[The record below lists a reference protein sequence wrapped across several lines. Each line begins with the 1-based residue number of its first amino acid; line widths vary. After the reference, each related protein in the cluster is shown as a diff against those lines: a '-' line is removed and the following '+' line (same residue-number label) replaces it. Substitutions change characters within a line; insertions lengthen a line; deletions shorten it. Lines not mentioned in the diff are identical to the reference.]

1 MSFREPALGYRTALC
16 AFALACLTGLSGTAQ
31 AGVFVRTGYHY
42 HYLSLSSG
50 YNKFLKDRYGL
61 KSLALSGLAYSV
73 HYRSRG
79 KSFALGL
86 EEMDNLKGGI
96 KYNTLNSEK
105 QENALQLNQ
114 TLLLLS
120 YYPRKFR
127 RLIVDF
133 GYGSNTLVRS
143 FYGYQDANLVT
154 TNIDNSVG
162 QKEISTSGSVMM
174 AQALYRTFG
183 KRIGVDFG
191 ARYSFSQHVI
201 LWSDARPSYDSK
213 GLPTSTY
220 FNVGGLTLLGTLTFN
235 F

>member
-1 MSFREPALGYRTALC
+1 LSFRESTLGCRAALC
-16 AFALACLTGLSGTAQ
+16 AFALACLTGLSGAAQ
-31 AGVFVRTGYHY
+31 AEVFVRTGYHY
-42 HYLSLSSG
+42 QFLSLSSS

-86 EEMDNLKGGI
+86 EMDNLKGGI

-120 YYPRKFR
+120 YYPSGP

-143 FYGYQDANLVT
+143 FYGYQDAKLVT

-174 AQALYRTFG
+174 AQVLYHTFG

-191 ARYSFSQHVI
+191 ARYSLSQHVI

>member
-1 MSFREPALGYRTALC
+1 MLG
-16 AFALACLTGLSGTAQ
+16 
-31 AGVFVRTGYHY
+31 
-42 HYLSLSSG
+42 LSSG
-50 YNKFLKDRYGL
+50 YNKFFKDRYGT
-61 KSLALSGLAYSV
+61 KSLPLTGFGFSV

-86 EEMDNLKGGI
+86 EMDNLKGGI

-105 QENALQLNQ
+105 QENSLQLNQ

-133 GYGSNTLVRS
+133 GYGSNTLTRN

-174 AQALYRTFG
+174 AQLLYRAFG
-183 KRIGVDFG
+183 KKIGVDFG
-191 ARYSFSQHVI
+191 ARYSFSQHLI
-201 LWSDARPSYDSK
+201 PWSESRPGYDSK
-213 GLPTSTY
+213 GLPISTY
-220 FNVGGLTLLGTLTFN
+220 FNVGGLTLLSTLTFT

>member
-1 MSFREPALGYRTALC
+1 MSFRESTLGCRAALC
-16 AFALACLTGLSGTAQ
+16 AFALACLTGLSGAAQ
-31 AGVFVRTGYHY
+31 AEVFVRAGYHY
-42 HYLSLSSG
+42 QFLSLSSS

-86 EEMDNLKGGI
+86 EMDNLKGGI

-133 GYGSNTLVRS
+133 GYGSNTLVRN
-143 FYGYQDANLVT
+143 FYGYQDADLVVA
-154 TNIDNSVG
+154 NIDNSVG

-174 AQALYRTFG
+174 AQALYRTSG
-183 KRIGVDFG
+183 KRIGMDFG

-213 GLPTSTY
+213 GVPTSTY

>member
-1 MSFREPALGYRTALC
+1 MSFRESTLGCRAALC
-16 AFALACLTGLSGTAQ
+16 AFALACLTGLSGAAQ
-31 AGVFVRTGYHY
+31 AEVFVRTGYHY
-42 HYLSLSSG
+42 QFLSLSSS

-86 EEMDNLKGGI
+86 EMDNLKGGI

-120 YYPRKFR
+120 YYPSGP

-143 FYGYQDANLVT
+143 FYGYQDAKLVT

-174 AQALYRTFG
+174 AQVLYHTFG

-191 ARYSFSQHVI
+191 ARYSLSQHVI

>member
-1 MSFREPALGYRTALC
+1 MFFRESTLGCRAALC

-31 AGVFVRTGYHY
+31 AEVFVRTGYHY
-42 HYLSLSSG
+42 QFLSLSSS

-86 EEMDNLKGGI
+86 EMDNLKGGI

-120 YYPRKFR
+120 YYPSGP

-143 FYGYQDANLVT
+143 FYGYQDAKLVT

-174 AQALYRTFG
+174 AQALYHTFG

-191 ARYSFSQHVI
+191 ARYSLSQHVI

-213 GLPTSTY
+213 GVPASTY

>member
-1 MSFREPALGYRTALC
+1 MSFRESTLGCRAALC
-16 AFALACLTGLSGTAQ
+16 AFALACLIGLSGTAQ

-42 HYLSLSSG
+42 QFLSLSSG

-86 EEMDNLKGGI
+86 EMDNLKGGI

-143 FYGYQDANLVT
+143 FYGYQDAKLVT

-174 AQALYRTFG
+174 AQVLYRTFG

-191 ARYSFSQHVI
+191 ARYSSSEHVI

>member
-1 MSFREPALGYRTALC
+1 MSFRKSSIGFKAALC
-16 AFALACLTGLSGTAQ
+16 AFFLACLTFLSGTAQ
-31 AGVFVRTGYHY
+31 AEVFVRTGYHY
-42 HYLSLSSG
+42 QFLGISSG
-50 YNKFLKDRYGL
+50 YNKFLKDRYGF

-86 EEMDNLKGGI
+86 EMDNLKGGI

-143 FYGYQDANLVT
+143 FYGYQDAKLVT

-174 AQALYRTFG
+174 AQVLYRTFG

-191 ARYSFSQHVI
+191 ARYSSSEHVI

-220 FNVGGLTLLGTLTFN
+220 FNVGGLTLLGTLTLN

>member
-1 MSFREPALGYRTALC
+1 MSFRESTLGCRAALC
-16 AFALACLTGLSGTAQ
+16 AFALACLTGLSGAAQ
-31 AGVFVRTGYHY
+31 AEVFVRTGYHY
-42 HYLSLSSG
+42 QFLSLSSS

-86 EEMDNLKGGI
+86 EMDNLKGGI

-120 YYPRKFR
+120 YYPSGP
-127 RLIVDF
+127 RLTMDF

-143 FYGYQDANLVT
+143 FYGYQDAKLVT

-174 AQALYRTFG
+174 AQVLYHTFG

-213 GLPTSTY
+213 GVPASTY